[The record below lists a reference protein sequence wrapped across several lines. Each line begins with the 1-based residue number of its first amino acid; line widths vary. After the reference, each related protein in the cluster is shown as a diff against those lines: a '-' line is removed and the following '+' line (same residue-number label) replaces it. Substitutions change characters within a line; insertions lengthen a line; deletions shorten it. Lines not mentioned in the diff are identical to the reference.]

1 MSFERKP
8 SKPALVRHKIGAQ
21 SSPPAIVLIY
31 SRSDKP
37 EKMRKRVMPLRGLK
51 AFADGEAI
59 AKLMQEAHK
68 EFLDPAHVSVE
79 QLAGLCEKLRCG
91 AAQKPGGAKSAAAP
105 PPPVAPLSRELLRE
119 VECDLP
125 SPSSASDP
133 SLASI
138 ASAGAPQQ
146 SPNTALA
153 AFASGAATATETAV
167 ATFGAASSSDDGSP
181 PGRVPSILAPLP
193 AQPSATKKGAKGKAA
208 KKGGGPTPKGKLAPL
223 AAQRQPTLESLLGM
237 SESDDDDDGAA
248 RLDAELAAS
257 AKVTRPATLPG
268 LAGMPPLRAL

>member
-1 MSFERKP
+1 MSFESKP
-8 SKPALVRHKIGAQ
+8 SKPSLVRHKIGAQ

-51 AFADGEAI
+51 AFTDGQAI

-91 AAQKPGGAKSAAAP
+91 AAVGAKAQ

-208 KKGGGPTPKGKLAPL
+208 KKGATPKGKLAPL

-257 AKVTRPATLPG
+257 ANVTRPATLPG

>member
-8 SKPALVRHKIGAQ
+8 SKPSLVRHKIGAQ

-91 AAQKPGGAKSAAAP
+91 QAGGAKSAAAP

-248 RLDAELAAS
+248 RFDAELAAS
-257 AKVTRPATLPG
+257 AKVTRPALPG

>member
-1 MSFERKP
+1 MSFESKP

-91 AAQKPGGAKSAAAP
+91 QAGGAKSAAAP

-257 AKVTRPATLPG
+257 AKVTRPAALPG

>member
-91 AAQKPGGAKSAAAP
+91 QAGGAKSAAAP

-268 LAGMPPLRAL
+268 LAMPPLRAL

>member
-59 AKLMQEAHK
+59 AKLMQEGHK

-91 AAQKPGGAKSAAAP
+91 AAQKPAKSAAA

-125 SPSSASDP
+125 SPSASDP

>member
-1 MSFERKP
+1 MAFESTK
-8 SKPALVRHKIGAQ
+8 ATLLRHKVGAQ
-21 SSPPAIVLIY
+21 RSPAAAIVLVY
-31 SRSDKP
+31 SRSDRP
-37 EKMRKRVMPLRGLK
+37 DKMRKRVMPLRGLK
-51 AFADGEAI
+51 AFADGQAI

-91 AAQKPGGAKSAAAP
+91 QAGGAKSAAA

-257 AKVTRPATLPG
+257 AKVTRPAVLPG

>member
-59 AKLMQEAHK
+59 AKLMQEGHK

-91 AAQKPGGAKSAAAP
+91 AAQKPAKSAAA

-125 SPSSASDP
+125 SPSASDP

-208 KKGGGPTPKGKLAPL
+208 KKGATPKGKLAPL

>member
-8 SKPALVRHKIGAQ
+8 SKPSLVRHKIGAQ

-51 AFADGEAI
+51 AFADGQAI

-91 AAQKPGGAKSAAAP
+91 AAQKPGGAKSAAA

-257 AKVTRPATLPG
+257 AKVARPALPG

>member
-1 MSFERKP
+1 MSFEQKP
-8 SKPALVRHKIGAQ
+8 SKPSLVRHKIGAQ

-91 AAQKPGGAKSAAAP
+91 QAGGAESAAAP
-105 PPPVAPLSRELLRE
+105 PPPVAPLSRELQRE
-119 VECDLP
+119 
-125 SPSSASDP
+125 SARPAVAVVGERPVARVDRVRRR
-133 SLASI
+133 
-138 ASAGAPQQ
+138 
-146 SPNTALA
+146 A
-153 AFASGAATATETAV
+153 AAVAEHGTRRLASGAATATETAV

-193 AQPSATKKGAKGKAA
+193 AQPSATKRARRARRRRRAA
-208 KKGGGPTPKGKLAPL
+208 GRRPRASSRCWRRSGS
-223 AAQRQPTLESLLGM
+223 RRSSLLGM
-237 SESDDDDDGAA
+237 SERRRRRRRGAPRRRARRQREGGAA
-248 RLDAELAAS
+248 GDA
-257 AKVTRPATLPG
+257 G

>member
-8 SKPALVRHKIGAQ
+8 SKPSLVRHKIGTQ

-51 AFADGEAI
+51 AFADGQAI

-79 QLAGLCEKLRCG
+79 QLVGLCEKLRCG

-193 AQPSATKKGAKGKAA
+193 AQPSGTKKGAKDKAA

-248 RLDAELAAS
+248 RLDAEVAAS